1 MNAPADVDTKI
12 GRQAQRVLARLK
24 KNRTAAGLLSIAGLV
39 LGTLRDLAPIV
50 VVVAVFQVAILRQPF
65 PDLGGMIGGLVLVML
80 GLALFIKG
88 WRWASSRWAR
98 GWPKGLRTRAA

>member
-88 WRWASSRWAR
+88 LEMGLFPLGEGLAQ
-98 GWPKGLRTRAA
+98 GLRTRAA